1 MKRGIFSPVRNRVL
15 RLFAMLTSIVTG
27 VLLFVTGYGGM
38 VNPQDGAVWAVGAML
53 FPLVLGWS
61 LFLLVVN
68 VVWFRRAAI
77 VTVISLAFSM
87 SAILTFCPMHFFRPT
102 VAEIERSDVAKFKLM
117 TYNMLNL
124 DDFSKGY
131 CDLEGGNPTIEYI
144 LRESPDIVVC
154 QEGMPVR
161 AGKKNVTEDQCARL
175 EAAYPY
181 MHVNSRG
188 MGIFSRFPVEVDLIR
203 HEDQWLYDVNR
214 YVVDLPGEKITIF
227 NLHLQSLGL
236 TAGDKELYHQLT
248 SGNAEDVGVIRT
260 SLISKLTSALRK
272 RAIQAQVVRSA
283 VDSTAGSVMVCG
295 DFNDIPGCYAQ
306 RLILGD
312 DLHDAYCEA
321 GFGPAITYHAD
332 RFFFRIDHILYRG
345 NMKPLRSWVGSNPSS
360 DHFPLIAW
368 FELTGN
374 AGQGKEDNDKLA
386 THK

>member
-1 MKRGIFSPVRNRVL
+1 MKDGFICVAAGTPKIRVADCRHNAEQIFTMMRE
-15 RLFAMLTSIVTG
+15 ADKQG
-27 VLLFVTGYGGM
+27 VKILALPELCVTGYTCG
-38 VNPQDGAVWAVGAML
+38 D
-53 FPLVLGWS
+53 
-61 LFLLVVN
+61 LFLQDTL
-68 VVWFRRAAI
+68 
-77 VTVISLAFSM
+77 
-87 SAILTFCPMHFFRPT
+87 
-102 VAEIERSDVAKFKLM
+102 
-117 TYNMLNL
+117 
-124 DDFSKGY
+124 
-131 CDLEGGNPTIEYI
+131 LEGAAEGLRTILEATRH
-144 LRESPDIVVC
+144 LEVLTAL
-154 QEGMPVR
+154 GMPVR